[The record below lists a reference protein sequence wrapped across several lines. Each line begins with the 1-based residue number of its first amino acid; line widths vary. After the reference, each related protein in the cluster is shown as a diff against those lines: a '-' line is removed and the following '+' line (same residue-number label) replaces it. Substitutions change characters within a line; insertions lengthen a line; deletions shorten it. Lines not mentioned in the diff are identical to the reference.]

1 MPSAI
6 YVALFTQTCRRAES
20 SWLSSYIITAASDP
34 KFYTKLFSHGRFP
47 WRRVLCFA
55 QVISR
60 LPSSVVDTVLDK
72 MDLGGYFPQRVT
84 GNDEKFDDYRGYM
97 LVSKR
102 SERKMTSAWGLFA
115 VGAVTCIDWLFN
127 AFSDTSRKPTLSV
140 IHHQ

>member
-1 MPSAI
+1 M
-6 YVALFTQTCRRAES
+6 
-20 SWLSSYIITAASDP
+20 
-34 KFYTKLFSHGRFP
+34 
-47 WRRVLCFA
+47 
-55 QVISR
+55 
-60 LPSSVVDTVLDK
+60 DTVLDK